1 MTRRP
6 PDPVPAARIPAWLQ
20 ADGAAA
26 VLRLHVQP
34 GAKKTEI
41 VGEHGEALKVRLAAP
56 PVDGKANA
64 ELLAYLAERLGL
76 PRTALTLKSGE
87 SSRQK
92 RVAVIL
98 PGALILERL
107 LGTEP
112 GR

>member
-1 MTRRP
+1 VLAP
-6 PDPVPAARIPAWLQ
+6 QIPAWLQ
-20 ADGAAA
+20 IDGAAA
-26 VLRLHVQP
+26 VLHLHVQP
-34 GAKKTEI
+34 GAKRTEI

-64 ELLAYLAERLGL
+64 ELLDYLAERLGL
-76 PRTALTLKSGE
+76 PRAALTLKSGE
-87 SSRQK
+87 SSRRK
-92 RVAVIL
+92 RVAVML

>member
-1 MTRRP
+1 VTRRP

-20 ADGAAA
+20 ADGAAV